1 MSSHS
6 STKKSSRGSEVA
18 PRTVS
23 EPGQNQCA
31 WNIWPL
37 LSSHMAV
44 TLRGEG
50 ARVMGHQERAEL
62 LLSLAGAPES
72 SDSNT
77 AKQLGFSNWERQ
89 LSPHTSTPA
98 GAETCPLHHHG
109 TDLAR

>member
-31 WNIWPL
+31 WNICPL

-44 TLRGEG
+44 TLQGKKPGLRGTREG
-50 ARVMGHQERAEL
+50 L
-62 LLSLAGAPES
+62 
-72 SDSNT
+72 
-77 AKQLGFSNWERQ
+77 
-89 LSPHTSTPA
+89 
-98 GAETCPLHHHG
+98 
-109 TDLAR
+109 

>member
-44 TLRGEG
+44 TLRGKEPG
-50 ARVMGHQERAEL
+50 L
-62 LLSLAGAPES
+62 
-72 SDSNT
+72 
-77 AKQLGFSNWERQ
+77 W
-89 LSPHTSTPA
+89 
-98 GAETCPLHHHG
+98 G
-109 TDLAR
+109 TIRKG